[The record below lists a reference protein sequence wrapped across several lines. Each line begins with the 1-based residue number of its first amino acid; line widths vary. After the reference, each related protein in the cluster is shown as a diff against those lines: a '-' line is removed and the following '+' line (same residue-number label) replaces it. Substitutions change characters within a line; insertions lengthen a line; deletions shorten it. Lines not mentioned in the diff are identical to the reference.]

1 MAVREK
7 TDYIVIHCSDTPD
20 DRDVDME
27 TIKQWHVE
35 DNGWSDIGYHFVI
48 KRNGIVQIGRP
59 IQIPGA
65 HVKGKNSVSVGVCL
79 VGRTE
84 FDERQ
89 FSALRDT
96 VQLLLRL
103 YPDSK
108 VVGHHDIDDS
118 KTCPNFNVAEWF
130 TSTSPSIDRP

>member
-48 KRNGIVQIGRP
+48 KR
-59 IQIPGA
+59 
-65 HVKGKNSVSVGVCL
+65 KNSVSVGVCL